1 MSASAGASPEPAPEN
16 PTPPQTP
23 ATAQAAAGSPNKQV
37 PEGGQPEEK
46 KPAAAPQQPEDE
58 MRVLLEKMAQAAA
71 ALGASDPGLQ
81 TRIGSLSLTAS
92 SNPGRTL
99 QDGFRTSVAY
109 ALQDLQRA
117 TGQAV
122 FADGPLAQEMRDR
135 ATTMPGLK
143 LNSME
148 ELLARTPKLDDR
160 SLVADIRETARTIA
174 TLGNSQD
181 TEASQRLVAGL
192 ESRLDPDAAP
202 SAAPGASAQAQPERA
217 PSSTAPAAATA
228 PEVVAPE
235 ATRRPAPKQDGQPAP
250 QANAVQPPQQP
261 NAAQPVAQGARTVPP
276 HRQGQQSSAIMDI
289 VRRMRVPVPTGAETV
304 TPLPASPLAERVSLF
319 EERLARGKTDRL
331 IMDADQSGVRAI
343 EAMEQF
349 MRGPGRG
356 VLGKL
361 EAAASTEPGGM
372 QEVMKEMQPGGRYA
386 NLRTEFDN
394 AYQQDQTFRGAY
406 DKMVDSVTRFGQDR
420 EAVTNNLTQR
430 NLDPGQVGGRF
441 QRAEETLGES
451 LSKVPGK
458 EPGKSAL
465 EEVAGKI
472 AEILHAAV
480 ERIKSIFRPGEEPQ
494 QQMRPS
500 PSMSPSP

>member
-1 MSASAGASPEPAPEN
+1 MSASASSSPQ
-16 PTPPQTP
+16 PTPPNP
-23 ATAQAAAGSPNKQV
+23 PTAQAPTTAPGSATPAAPVDKQA

-46 KPAAAPQQPEDE
+46 MPAPAAQQPEDE
-58 MRVLLEKMAQAAA
+58 LRALLEKMTQAAA
-71 ALGASDPGLQ
+71 TLGASDPGLQ
-81 TRIGSLSLTAS
+81 SRIGSLSLTAS
-92 SNPGRTL
+92 SNPSRTL

-109 ALQDLQRA
+109 ALQDLQKA
-117 TGQAV
+117 TGQTV
-122 FADGPLAQEMRDR
+122 IADGPLAQEMRGR

-143 LNSME
+143 FNSME
-148 ELLARTPKLDDR
+148 ELLARTPEMDDR
-160 SLVADIRETARTIA
+160 ALVRDIRQIAGTIA
-174 TLGNSQD
+174 GLGNNQD
-181 TEASQRLVAGL
+181 TEASRRLVNAL
-192 ESRLDPDAAP
+192 ETRLAPDAAP
-202 SAAPGASAQAQPERA
+202 SAAPGASAQAQQEPARA
-217 PSSTAPAAATA
+217 PSATARAAAAEAA
-228 PEVVAPE
+228 PRSA
-235 ATRRPAPKQDGQPAP
+235 RQQDGQP
-250 QANAVQPPQQP
+250 QAS
-261 NAAQPVAQGARTVPP
+261 AAQPTAQGARTVPP

-289 VRRMRVPVPTGAETV
+289 VKRMRAPVPTGAETV

-331 IMDADQSGVRAI
+331 IKEADQSGVQAI
-343 EAMEQF
+343 AAMEQF
-349 MRGPGRG
+349 VRGPGRG

-372 QEVMKEMQPGGRYA
+372 QAVMKEMQPGGRYA

-420 EAVTNNLTQR
+420 EAVSNNLTQR
-430 NLDPGQVGGRF
+430 NLDPNQVDGRF

-500 PSMSPSP
+500 PSMSP